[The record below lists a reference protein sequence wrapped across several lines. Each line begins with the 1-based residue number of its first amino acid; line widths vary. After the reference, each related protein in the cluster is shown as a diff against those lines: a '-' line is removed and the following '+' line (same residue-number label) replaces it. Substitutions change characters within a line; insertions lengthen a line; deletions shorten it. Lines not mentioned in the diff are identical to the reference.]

1 MRRVSTIAAAAGITA
16 ALIAPLAGMTGTAVA
31 ADRSAGTG
39 GWQPYRT
46 QPFDSTD
53 VCSFTIHGDIVKD
66 EEETRIDATFPDG
79 SAKLQQFRGP
89 LVIRFTNTSS
99 GKSVVRDVSGDAL
112 IHFRQDGGSTWF
124 FNGGGSIGVH
134 TGNTATPAGS
144 YIVHGTF
151 VVTFAADGT
160 RDIHLLHATSENL
173 CTTLA

>member
-1 MRRVSTIAAAAGITA
+1 MRRVSTIAAVAGISV
-16 ALIAPLAGMTGTAVA
+16 ALIAPAAGA
-31 ADRSAGTG
+31 AGENAGTG

-66 EEETRIDATFPDG
+66 EEETRIDATYPDG
-79 SAKLQQFRGP
+79 SAKVQEFRGP
-89 LVIRFTNTSS
+89 LVIRFTNTSTGAS
-99 GKSVVRDVSGDAL
+99 AVRDVSGYAL
-112 IHFRQDGGSTWF
+112 LHFHQGGGSTWF

-134 TGNTATPAGS
+134 AGNTATPPGS
-144 YIVHGTF
+144 YIVRGTF

-160 RDIHLLHATSENL
+160 RDIRLIHARSENL